1 MAGDSN
7 RISSI
12 ASGMYLIYGAPFE
25 VAFASI
31 LLYKLMVWAA
41 FSGLAVF
48 LIGAPLNAVITRRSI
63 RIQKGSLAARDKRM
77 DLLNELLGAIK
88 AIKFFAWEEQWMG
101 RVLGARAVE

>member
-1 MAGDSN
+1 
-7 RISSI
+7 
-12 ASGMYLIYGAPFE
+12 MYLIYGAPFE

-77 DLLNELLGAIK
+77 DLLNELLGARSN
-88 AIKFFAWEEQWMG
+88 QG
-101 RVLGARAVE
+101 HQVLRVGDPVPQADCGVPVERDSVRTLLRSVFW